1 MWSRV
6 LPFLTSP
13 YSLLLAQRLRHKE
26 NVSLNAQC
34 KIYVAGHRGLV
45 GSAIVRRLKELG
57 YHNLVLKSLEQ
68 LDLRDQGQT
77 DRFFSQEKPDY
88 VFLAAAKVGGILANN
103 TYKAEFIY
111 DNLTIAA
118 NVIHASYRHGVRKL
132 LNLGSSCIYPKLA
145 PQPLREDYF
154 LTGLLEPTNEPYAI
168 AKIAAIKLCRYHNE
182 QYGTNFLSV
191 MPTNLFGPG
200 DNFNLETS
208 HVLPALIRK
217 FHLAKLLSLKRY
229 QELKDDIAKRPL
241 GFGLQLTADA
251 DEAAIDALMRK
262 MGLSSTAV
270 ELWGTGSPLRE
281 FLYVDDLAD
290 AVVFLMMKYDFKDV
304 GEFVNIGTGRDLPIK
319 ALAERIQNIV
329 GFDGQIRFDSTKPDG
344 TPRKLLDVS
353 RMKSLGW
360 EPRASLEEGI
370 SKTYQWYLEH

>member
-1 MWSRV
+1 
-6 LPFLTSP
+6 
-13 YSLLLAQRLRHKE
+13 
-26 NVSLNAQC
+26 LNAQS

-45 GSAIVRRLKELG
+45 GSAIIRKLKELG
-57 YHNLVLKSLEQ
+57 YHNLVLKSFEQ

-77 DRFFSQEKPDY
+77 DGFFSQEKPDY

-118 NVIHASYRHGVRKL
+118 NVINASYRHGVRKL

-251 DEAAIDALMRK
+251 DEVAIDALMRK

-360 EPRASLEEGI
+360 EPKASLEEGI
-370 SKTYQWYLEH
+370 SKTYRWYLEH

>member
-1 MWSRV
+1 M
-6 LPFLTSP
+6 
-13 YSLLLAQRLRHKE
+13 
-26 NVSLNAQC
+26 NAQS

-57 YHNLVLKSLEQ
+57 YHNLVFKSLEQ

-77 DRFFSQEKPDY
+77 DRFFSQEKPEY

-118 NVIHASYRHGVRKL
+118 NVINASYHHGVRKL

-241 GFGLQLTADA
+241 GFGLQPTADA

-360 EPRASLEEGI
+360 EPKASLEEGI